1 MKAFIGF
8 ITIFIFG
15 LSATVNSQTDS
26 CSSTLNLQNVNLP
39 FDAASL
45 NCLAVWD
52 AHNYILRVSQP
63 HLFHHSFI
71 HTYLKTRED
80 SLCWRFVHVKKIS
93 LTHHFIE
100 LRSTEIF
107 SICLSVFK
115 TKRTSHLKTLY
126 IYFSFIGTLITLSS
140 QVRFSQPVRFFM
152 NMPSKSSLHYDIN
165 LNHIQ

>member
-1 MKAFIGF
+1 MRTKLGHAAHLMLTFHIGYFFCLKNNCSESPKYMACWLQQLHIILINSYCNIESFVNFFQVYTSTQTFVRSHHYFTCFLHPPRTRERNRKKRREMKAFIGF
-8 ITIFIFG
+8 IIVFIFG

-71 HTYLKTRED
+71 HT
-80 SLCWRFVHVKKIS
+80 
-93 LTHHFIE
+93 
-100 LRSTEIF
+100 
-107 SICLSVFK
+107 
-115 TKRTSHLKTLY
+115 
-126 IYFSFIGTLITLSS
+126 
-140 QVRFSQPVRFFM
+140 
-152 NMPSKSSLHYDIN
+152 
-165 LNHIQ
+165 